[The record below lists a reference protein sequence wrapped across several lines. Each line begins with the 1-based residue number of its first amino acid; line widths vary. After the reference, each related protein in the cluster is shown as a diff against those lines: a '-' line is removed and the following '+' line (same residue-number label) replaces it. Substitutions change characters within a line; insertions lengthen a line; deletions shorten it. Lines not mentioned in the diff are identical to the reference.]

1 MKSLVQTAIGFCIVG
16 ALLAGSAS
24 ASVIVGGTRVVYPLD
39 QREVTVRLENDS
51 KNPSL
56 VQVWMDDGNADA
68 KPGETK
74 VPFLITPPIFRMEP
88 RKTQMLRV
96 IFSGDAA
103 LPQDRES
110 VYWLNVLDIPPKAE
124 QKADTNSLQFAFRTR
139 IKVFVRPPKLQGT
152 PDEAPRQLDWKV
164 VPAPEGKGQA
174 LAVSNPTAY
183 HVSFSEISVS
193 SSGAT
198 YKNERG
204 GMVAPR
210 GKEIIPVPQM
220 NGVKS
225 GKVHYVAINDFGG
238 AIEGDADIAP

>member
-96 IFSGDAA
+96 IFSGDTS

-110 VYWLNVLDIPPKAE
+110 VYWFNVLDIPPKAE
-124 QKADTNSLQFAFRTR
+124 RGPKAARECGCVITDTASC
-139 IKVFVRPPKLQGT
+139 I
-152 PDEAPRQLDWKV
+152 E
-164 VPAPEGKGQA
+164 
-174 LAVSNPTAY
+174 PT
-183 HVSFSEISVS
+183 
-193 SSGAT
+193 
-198 YKNERG
+198 
-204 GMVAPR
+204 
-210 GKEIIPVPQM
+210 
-220 NGVKS
+220 
-225 GKVHYVAINDFGG
+225 
-238 AIEGDADIAP
+238 